1 MALSNIN
8 KDTLERL
15 FEMVNIRNKET
26 KDYNALTNIRSN
38 YATYS
43 KLEMIA
49 KQMDFLKN
57 EALNILSN
65 HDLNDNLKE
74 VKCNFRKV
82 PGTYYYVYLNE
93 QNQKLLSLV
102 SPNEWCNSYKFIEK
116 VYYDY
121 DFIKRGAKHRI
132 KNIGTSTALMIEV
145 QFGEK
150 IDENDIKRYDDKY
163 GRS

>member
-15 FEMVNIRNKET
+15 FEMVNIRNNET
-26 KDYNALTNIRSN
+26 KEYNALTNIRSN

-102 SPNEWCNSYKFIEK
+102 SPNEWSNSYNFIEK

-121 DFIKRGAKHRI
+121 DYNFY
-132 KNIGTSTALMIEV
+132 
-145 QFGEK
+145 K
-150 IDENDIKRYDDKY
+150 IAD
-163 GRS
+163 

>member
-15 FEMVNIRNKET
+15 FEMVNIRNNESKE
-26 KDYNALTNIRSN
+26 YNALTNIRSN

-57 EALNILSN
+57 EALNILDN
-65 HDLNDNLKE
+65 HDLNNDLKD
-74 VKCNFRKV
+74 VICNFRKV

-102 SPNEWCNSYKFIEK
+102 SPNEWSNSYKFIEK

-121 DFIKRGAKHRI
+121 DYNFYKVA
-132 KNIGTSTALMIEV
+132 
-145 QFGEK
+145 
-150 IDENDIKRYDDKY
+150 D
-163 GRS
+163 

>member
-15 FEMVNIRNKET
+15 FEMINIRNNESKE
-26 KDYNALTNIRSN
+26 YNALTNIRSN

-43 KLEMIA
+43 RLEMIA

-93 QNQKLLSLV
+93 HNQKLLSLV

-121 DFIKRGAKHRI
+121 DYNFYKVA
-132 KNIGTSTALMIEV
+132 
-145 QFGEK
+145 
-150 IDENDIKRYDDKY
+150 D
-163 GRS
+163 

>member
-15 FEMVNIRNKET
+15 FEMVNIRNNET
-26 KDYNALTNIRSN
+26 KEYNALTNIRSN

-49 KQMDFLKN
+49 KQIDFLKN

-93 QNQKLLSLV
+93 QKQKLLSLI
-102 SPNEWCNSYKFIEK
+102 SPYEWSNSYNFIEK

-121 DFIKRGAKHRI
+121 DYNFYKVA
-132 KNIGTSTALMIEV
+132 
-145 QFGEK
+145 
-150 IDENDIKRYDDKY
+150 DKTF
-163 GRS
+163 

>member
-102 SPNEWCNSYKFIEK
+102 SPNEWSNSYNFIEK

-121 DFIKRGAKHRI
+121 DYNFYKVA
-132 KNIGTSTALMIEV
+132 
-145 QFGEK
+145 
-150 IDENDIKRYDDKY
+150 D
-163 GRS
+163 

>member
-1 MALSNIN
+1 MALSNNN

-15 FEMVNIRNKET
+15 FEMVNIRNNET
-26 KDYNALTNIRSN
+26 KEYNALTNIRSN

-57 EALNILSN
+57 EALNILDN

-82 PGTYYYVYLNE
+82 PGTYYYVYLH
-93 QNQKLLSLV
+93 
-102 SPNEWCNSYKFIEK
+102 P
-116 VYYDY
+116 
-121 DFIKRGAKHRI
+121 
-132 KNIGTSTALMIEV
+132 
-145 QFGEK
+145 
-150 IDENDIKRYDDKY
+150 
-163 GRS
+163 

>member
-15 FEMVNIRNKET
+15 FEMVNIRNNET
-26 KDYNALTNIRSN
+26 KEYNALTNIRSN

-102 SPNEWCNSYKFIEK
+102 SPNEWSNSYNFIEK

-121 DFIKRGAKHRI
+121 DYNFYKVA
-132 KNIGTSTALMIEV
+132 
-145 QFGEK
+145 
-150 IDENDIKRYDDKY
+150 D
-163 GRS
+163 

>member
-15 FEMVNIRNKET
+15 FEMVNIRNNESKE
-26 KDYNALTNIRSN
+26 YNALTNIRSN

-43 KLEMIA
+43 KLEMIV

-65 HDLNDNLKE
+65 HDLNNDLKD
-74 VKCNFRKV
+74 VICNFRKV

-102 SPNEWCNSYKFIEK
+102 SPNEWSNSYKFIEK

-121 DFIKRGAKHRI
+121 DYNFYKVA
-132 KNIGTSTALMIEV
+132 
-145 QFGEK
+145 
-150 IDENDIKRYDDKY
+150 D
-163 GRS
+163 

>member
-15 FEMVNIRNKET
+15 FEMINIRNNESKE
-26 KDYNALTNIRSN
+26 YNALTNIRSN

-57 EALNILSN
+57 EALNILDN
-65 HDLNDNLKE
+65 HDLNNDLKG
-74 VKCNFRKV
+74 VICNFRKV

-102 SPNEWCNSYKFIEK
+102 SPNEWSNSYKFIEK

-121 DFIKRGAKHRI
+121 DYNFYKVA
-132 KNIGTSTALMIEV
+132 
-145 QFGEK
+145 
-150 IDENDIKRYDDKY
+150 D
-163 GRS
+163 

>member
-15 FEMVNIRNKET
+15 FEMVNIRNNESKE
-26 KDYNALTNIRSN
+26 YNVLTNIRSN

-49 KQMDFLKN
+49 KQIDFLKN

-65 HDLNDNLKE
+65 HDLNSNLKE
-74 VKCNFRKV
+74 IKCNFRKV
-82 PGTYYYVYLNE
+82 PGTYYYVYENE
-93 QNQKLLSLV
+93 KNEKILSLIG
-102 SPNEWCNSYKFIEK
+102 PDEWNNYHIFVTK

-121 DFIKRGAKHRI
+121 DY
-132 KNIGTSTALMIEV
+132 
-145 QFGEK
+145 QFYK
-150 IDENDIKRYDDKY
+150 VD
-163 GRS
+163 

>member
-15 FEMVNIRNKET
+15 FEMVNIRNNET
-26 KDYNALTNIRSN
+26 KEYNALTNIRSN

-93 QNQKLLSLV
+93 QNQKLLSLI
-102 SPNEWCNSYKFIEK
+102 SPNEWSNSYNFIEK

-121 DFIKRGAKHRI
+121 DYNFYKVA
-132 KNIGTSTALMIEV
+132 
-145 QFGEK
+145 
-150 IDENDIKRYDDKY
+150 D
-163 GRS
+163 

>member
-15 FEMVNIRNKET
+15 FEMVNIRNNET
-26 KDYNALTNIRSN
+26 KEYNALTNIRSN

-65 HDLNDNLKE
+65 HYLNDILKE

-102 SPNEWCNSYKFIEK
+102 SPEEWSNSYKFIEK

-121 DFIKRGAKHRI
+121 DYNFYKVA
-132 KNIGTSTALMIEV
+132 
-145 QFGEK
+145 
-150 IDENDIKRYDDKY
+150 D
-163 GRS
+163 